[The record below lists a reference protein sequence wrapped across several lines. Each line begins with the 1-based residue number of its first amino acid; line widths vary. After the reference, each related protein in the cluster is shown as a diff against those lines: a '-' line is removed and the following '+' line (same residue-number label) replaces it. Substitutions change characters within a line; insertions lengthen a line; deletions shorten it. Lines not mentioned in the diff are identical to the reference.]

1 MQQLRYSLLIV
12 TCIFL
17 SFTKFF
23 STNTSEELHK
33 LSSLLDHCSFPLTI
47 SHFLIGQ
54 QSQSLVTSHAINHV
68 SLKIEPSI
76 ELSDE
81 LSTRSARGAILPK
94 IVFPNR
100 PIEREKE
107 KEREREKKKEK
118 RNVAMPRSNRN
129 TGRFCYHDE
138 TACASGRQTAFV
150 SYFLPSRR
158 SKAHVAG
165 DSRLVIR
172 QGNERRRPN
181 DPHRRG
187 GYSLS
192 RCIYLES
199 NAKYRLWG
207 SGWPRKLDC

>member
-1 MQQLRYSLLIV
+1 
-12 TCIFL
+12 
-17 SFTKFF
+17 
-23 STNTSEELHK
+23 
-33 LSSLLDHCSFPLTI
+33 
-47 SHFLIGQ
+47 
-54 QSQSLVTSHAINHV
+54 
-68 SLKIEPSI
+68 
-76 ELSDE
+76 
-81 LSTRSARGAILPK
+81 
-94 IVFPNR
+94 
-100 PIEREKE
+100 
-107 KEREREKKKEK
+107 
-118 RNVAMPRSNRN
+118 MPRSNRN

-192 RCIYLES
+192 AHIFRVECEISIVGLGLAEKARLLTAFSIWKSLRDSRIVRFILLGNRNSFPIFPNRKITLSLFLLYYIYLTRQWI
-199 NAKYRLWG
+199 YFYFYLF
-207 SGWPRKLDC
+207 